1 VKGET
6 VARYTFGAAEL
17 NEENESNFEQ
27 FVQFVKGRSIVSL
40 ADRGS
45 SLLELGLSGNVMVRI
60 SMGRPAGW
68 PKTTIFG
75 SDDPGLT
82 INVFS
87 TRNTTEP
94 PSFAFSLGDMPP
106 TVPAWQLET
115 KLRGLRTA
123 FGIFY
128 LANSGD
134 KALTRYLRQH
144 PYGDVDRLLGED
156 ALQVESVSYGS
167 WVSVLR
173 SGGKKALD
181 AIVAV
186 ATIVF
191 PRTRDAL
198 LKKLE
203 AEAELKDIEAKRG
216 AVALQRDEFDLEKD
230 RANYIVDL
238 IGKIGDPQEKEIV
251 HKRLKQA
258 IYELASGD
266 RDEPAIRAVARRLLP
281 SGERTDDIK
290 Q

>member
-1 VKGET
+1 
-6 VARYTFGAAEL
+6 VARYTFGAVEL
-17 NEENESNFEQ
+17 SEEHESNFEQ
-27 FVQFVKGRSIVSL
+27 FVQFIKGRSIVSL
-40 ADRGS
+40 ADREPNV
-45 SLLELGLSGNVMVRI
+45 LELGLSGNVMVRI
-60 SMGRPAGW
+60 SMHQAGGW
-68 PKTTIFG
+68 PKSVSIFG
-75 SDDPGLT
+75 SNEPGL
-82 INVFS
+82 VVSALS
-87 TRNTTEP
+87 TQNPTEP

-128 LANSGD
+128 LANWES
-134 KALTRYLRQH
+134 KVLTQYLRQH
-144 PYGDVDRLLGED
+144 PYGDVDRLLGKD
-156 ALQVESVSYGS
+156 ALQIESVSYGS

-216 AVALQRDEFDLEKD
+216 AVAVQRDEFELAKD
-230 RANYIVDL
+230 RANYMVEL
-238 IGKIGDPQEKEIV
+238 VGKIEDAREKEIV
-251 HKRLKQA
+251 HKRLRQA
-258 IYELASGD
+258 IYELSSGD
-266 RDEPAIRAVARRLLP
+266 TDEREIRMLARRLLP
-281 SGERTDDIK
+281 SGERGDDTER
-290 Q
+290 

>member
-1 VKGET
+1 M
-6 VARYTFGAAEL
+6 ARYTFGVVEL
-17 NEENESNFEQ
+17 NEEHESNFEQ

-40 ADRGS
+40 ADRGPDV
-45 SLLELGLSGNVMVRI
+45 LELGLSGNVMVRI
-60 SMGRPAGW
+60 SMVQAGRW
-68 PKTTIFG
+68 PTSVGIFG
-75 SDDPGLT
+75 SDEPGLVV
-82 INVFS
+82 NVFS
-87 TRNTTEP
+87 THNPTEP

-128 LANSGD
+128 LANSED
-134 KALTRYLRQH
+134 KVLTQYLRQH
-144 PYGDVDRLLGED
+144 PYGDVDRLLGKD
-156 ALQVESVSYGS
+156 ALQIESVSYGS

-203 AEAELKDIEAKRG
+203 AEAELKEIEAKRG
-216 AVALQRDEFDLEKD
+216 AVALQRDEFELAKD

-238 IGKIGDPQEKEIV
+238 VEKVGD
-251 HKRLKQA
+251 A
-258 IYELASGD
+258 
-266 RDEPAIRAVARRLLP
+266 
-281 SGERTDDIK
+281 
-290 Q
+290 